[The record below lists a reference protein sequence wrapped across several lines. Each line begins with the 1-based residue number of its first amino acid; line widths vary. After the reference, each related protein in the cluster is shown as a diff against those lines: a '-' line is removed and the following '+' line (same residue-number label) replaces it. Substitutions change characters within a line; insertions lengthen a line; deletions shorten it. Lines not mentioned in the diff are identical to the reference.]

1 MAVAIGASGIL
12 GIAPEAVSGTYLAPT
27 KFFPFESESLKWTQD
42 NRERTGI
49 RNTPGLLGM
58 IRGDGHV
65 EGEITFDATVDVV
78 AWFLLA
84 SRCTYT
90 KTGTA
95 PTITYVFTP
104 APNAV
109 PAKTLSITVKRGS
122 ETSGYVGCVVSS
134 FTLSLDG
141 GALKFTVS
149 IVGTSEATQ
158 TAPTATWPTTVPFGA
173 GMYSL
178 QIPTATQVFDTDKYE
193 FSVEDNG
200 EAQSRIKNT
209 LGAQFIKFGESRAII
224 KAERDFESRAELDQ
238 YKALTAKS
246 ITLEATAATGTD
258 KLTIL
263 TPVAVIDSYEYGLS
277 SVGDL
282 IRASVEYKCV
292 IDATGAAYKIT
303 VITGETL
310 P

>member
-12 GIAPEAVSGTYLAPT
+12 GIAPEVTSGTYVAPT
-27 KFFPFESESLKWTQD
+27 KFFPFESESLKWVQE
-42 NRERTGI
+42 NQERTGI

-78 AWFLLA
+78 TWFLTA
-84 SRCTYT
+84 SRCTWT

-95 PTITYVFTP
+95 PSLSYVFTP
-104 APNAV
+104 SPAAV
-109 PAKTLSITVKRGS
+109 PAKTISITVKRGS
-122 ETSGYVGCVVSS
+122 ETSGYTGCVVSS
-134 FTLSLDG
+134 FTLSLDS
-141 GALKFTVS
+141 GALKFSVN
-149 IVGTSEATQ
+149 IIGNAEATQ

-200 EAQSRIKNT
+200 EAQNRIKNT
-209 LGAQFIKFGESRAII
+209 LGAQFVKFGESRATV

-258 KLTIL
+258 KLTIV
-263 TPVAVIDSYEYGLS
+263 TPVSIIDSYEYGLS

-282 IRASVEYKCV
+282 IRASVEYKCA
-292 IDATGAAYKIT
+292 INAAGAHYTIT
-303 VITGETL
+303 TITAENIT
-310 P
+310 

>member
-12 GIAPEAVSGTYLAPT
+12 GIAPEVTSGTYVAPT
-27 KFFPFESESLKWTQD
+27 KFFPFESESLKWVQE
-42 NRERTGI
+42 NQERTGI

-58 IRGDGHV
+58 TRGDGHV

-78 AWFLLA
+78 TWFLTA
-84 SRCTYT
+84 SRCTWV

-95 PTITYVFTP
+95 PAISYVFTP
-104 APNAV
+104 SPAAV
-109 PAKTLSITVKRGS
+109 PAKTISITVKRGS
-122 ETSGYVGCVVSS
+122 ETSGYTGCAVSS
-134 FTLSLDG
+134 FTLSLDS
-141 GALKFTVS
+141 GALKFSVN
-149 IVGTSEATQ
+149 IIGNAEFTQ
-158 TAPTATWPTTVPFGA
+158 SAPIATWPTTVPFGA

-200 EAQSRIKNT
+200 EAQNRIKNT
-209 LGAQFIKFGESRAII
+209 LGAQFVKFGESRATV
-224 KAERDFESRAELDQ
+224 KAERDFESRTELDQ

-258 KLTIL
+258 KLTIV
-263 TPVAVIDSYEYGLS
+263 TPVSIIDSYEYGLS

-282 IRASVEYKCV
+282 VRASIEYKCA
-292 IDATGAAYKIT
+292 INAAGAHYTIT
-303 VITGETL
+303 VITAENIT
-310 P
+310 